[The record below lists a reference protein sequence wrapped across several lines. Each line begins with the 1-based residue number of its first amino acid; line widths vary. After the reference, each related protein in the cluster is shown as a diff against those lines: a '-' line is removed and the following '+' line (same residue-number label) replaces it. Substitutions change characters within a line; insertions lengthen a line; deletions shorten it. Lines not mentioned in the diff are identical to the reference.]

1 MGWLE
6 GDVALITG
14 AGSGLGR
21 ALVDRFVA
29 EGARVLAFDRAA
41 DRLAAVES
49 ANPGSVAGVAGDV
62 TVAEDNERAVARAL
76 DQFGR
81 LDTFIGNAGMFDYG
95 ASLVDT
101 PIDALNRAFDELFA
115 LNVKACL
122 LGVKAAVPALMES
135 SGSVLLTASMAST
148 HSGVGGVVYTA
159 SKHAVVGLVRQMAYE
174 LAPRV
179 RVNGV
184 APGFM
189 RTDIRGPQSLGLGE
203 QTPSSVPDL
212 EQLASAAVP
221 LRFLPSPED
230 YTGHYVQLAS
240 RANAAATTGLVVA
253 CDGGLDVRGLGPLQG
268 QTPASAGHSR
278 LAGYH
283 KEETR

>member
-41 DRLAAVES
+41 DRLAAAES
-49 ANPGSVAGVAGDV
+49 ANPGSVVGVAGDV
-62 TVAEDNERAVARAL
+62 TVAGDNERAVARAL
-76 DQFGR
+76 DQFGQ

-101 PIDALNRAFDELFA
+101 PIEALDHAFDELFA

-135 SGSVLLTASMAST
+135 GGSVLLTASMGST
-148 HSGVGGVVYTA
+148 HAGVGGVVYTA

-189 RTDIRGPQSLGLGE
+189 RTEYPRTAVARPGRPNRVFGLK
-203 QTPSSVPDL
+203 
-212 EQLASAAVP
+212 
-221 LRFLPSPED
+221 
-230 YTGHYVQLAS
+230 H
-240 RANAAATTGLVVA
+240 GLVDFGTA
-253 CDGGLDVRGLGPLQG
+253 FGRRRR
-268 QTPASAGHSR
+268 A
-278 LAGYH
+278 
-283 KEETR
+283 

>member
-62 TVAEDNERAVARAL
+62 TVADDNERAVARAL

-101 PIDALNRAFDELFA
+101 PIEALDRAFDELFA

-148 HSGVGGVVYTA
+148 HAGVGGVVYTA

-221 LRFLPSPED
+221 LRFLPRPED

-253 CDGGLDVRGLGPLQG
+253 CDGGLDVRGLGRPPG
-268 QTPASAGHSR
+268 PNS
-278 LAGYH
+278 
-283 KEETR
+283 E

>member
-41 DRLAAVES
+41 DRLAAVE
-49 ANPGSVAGVAGDV
+49 AAHAGSVAGMVGDV
-62 TVAEDNERAVARAL
+62 TVASDNERAVAGAL
-76 DQFGR
+76 DLFGR
-81 LDTFIGNAGMFDYG
+81 LDTFVGNAGMFDYG
-95 ASLVDT
+95 ASIVDT
-101 PIDALNRAFDELFA
+101 PMDALEGAFDELFA

-122 LGVKAAVPALMES
+122 LGVKAAVSALMES
-135 SGSVLLTASMAST
+135 SGSVLLTASMSST
-148 HSGVGGVVYTA
+148 QAGVGGVVYTA

-189 RTDIRGPQSLGLGE
+189 RTDIRGPESLGLGE
-203 QTPSSVPDL
+203 RTPSSVPDL
-212 EQLASAAVP
+212 EQLASTAVP
-221 LRFLPSPED
+221 LGFLPTPED

-240 RANAAATTGLVVA
+240 RDNAAATTGLVVA
-253 CDGGLDVRGLGPLQG
+253 CDGGLEVRGLGPPPG
-268 QTPASAGHSR
+268 R
-278 LAGYH
+278 
-283 KEETR
+283 R

>member
-29 EGARVLAFDRAA
+29 EGARVLAFDRAT

-62 TVAEDNERAVARAL
+62 TLAEDNERAVARAL

-95 ASLVDT
+95 ASLLDT
-101 PIDALNRAFDELFA
+101 PIEALDHAFDELFA

-122 LGVKAAVPALMES
+122 LGVKAAVPALLES
-135 SGSVLLTASMAST
+135 GGSVLLTASMAST
-148 HSGVGGVVYTA
+148 HAGVGGVVYTA

-212 EQLASAAVP
+212 ELLASAAVP

-253 CDGGLDVRGLGPLQG
+253 CDGGLDVRGLGRPPSPGSQ
-268 QTPASAGHSR
+268 
-278 LAGYH
+278 
-283 KEETR
+283 EETR

>member
-6 GDVALITG
+6 GNVALITG

-21 ALVDRFVA
+21 ALVDRFVE

-41 DRLAAVES
+41 ERLEALEAAHT
-49 ANPGSVAGVAGDV
+49 GSVAGVVGDV
-62 TVAEDNERAVARAL
+62 TVAGDNELAVARAIDL
-76 DQFGR
+76 FGR

-95 ASLVDT
+95 ARLIDT
-101 PIDALNRAFDELFA
+101 PIDALDRAFDELFA

-122 LGVKAAVPALMES
+122 LGVKAAVAALTES
-135 SGSVLLTASMAST
+135 EGSVLLTASMSST
-148 HSGVGGVVYTA
+148 HAGVGGVVYTA

-189 RTDIRGPQSLGLGE
+189 RTDIRGPESLGLGE

-221 LRFLPSPED
+221 LAFLPRPED

-253 CDGGLDVRGLGPLQG
+253 CDGGLDVRGLGPLPG
-268 QTPASAGHSR
+268 RDS
-278 LAGYH
+278 
-283 KEETR
+283 E